1 MGKLRGAKLAD
12 YRPRVIVQA
21 ARMYVDGAIRRD
33 LALELGPDG
42 RVKQVVPRGKAT
54 LDVGERLLVPGAV
67 NAHSHAFQRL
77 LRGRT
82 QAASTTDDNFWSW
95 RDIMYR
101 AAGSLDPEGIRV
113 ASRQAF
119 LEMALSGIT
128 TVGEFHYLHH
138 APDGTPY
145 PDPLAASRAVIAAAG
160 DVGIRL
166 ALIRTI
172 YLRGD
177 FDAPPSALQ
186 RRFCDP
192 DLATACA
199 AIDELVKLE
208 TPMVSVAVAAHSVR
222 AMSIDDIRAA
232 KERYSGRPF
241 HLHVSEQP
249 REVEKC
255 LASTGKTPVALLAQA
270 GVLDAHT
277 TLVHATHLR
286 DGEVQAIAGGGST
299 VCICPSTEADLGDG
313 LGPVH
318 ELHAANVPMALGTDG
333 QTLLSLLEEGRRLE
347 MHARLQHQ
355 RRNVLTR
362 AGGDAAAT
370 ACFDAMTLHGAR
382 ALGLDAGRFT
392 PGAIGDFVTYDLRD
406 PALVGCDDES
416 LLAALVFSADNR
428 ALRDVCV
435 GGRLIVRDGKYTRI
449 SEHSD
454 SYVKLTQKLFSA

>member
-1 MGKLRGAKLAD
+1 MPLTPG
-12 YRPRVIVQA
+12 YQCPVIVTA
-21 ARMYVDGAIRRD
+21 ARIYAEGAVKKD
-33 LALELGPDG
+33 VALELGPDG
-42 RVKQVVPRGKAT
+42 RVKGFVPRNKAS
-54 LDVGERLLVPGAV
+54 LDLGERLLVPGAV

-82 QAASTTDDNFWSW
+82 QTASTSEDNFWSW
-95 RDIMYR
+95 REIMYR
-101 AAGSLDPEGIRV
+101 AAGTLDAEGIRI

-166 ALIRTI
+166 CLIRTI

-177 FDAPPSALQ
+177 FDAPPSELQ
-186 RRFCDP
+186 RRFCDSS
-192 DLATACA
+192 LEVACA
-199 AIDELVKLE
+199 AIDELIELE

-222 AMSIDDIRAA
+222 AMSVSDIRGA
-232 KERYSGRPF
+232 KERYRGRAF

-249 REVEKC
+249 REVDQC
-255 LASTGKTPVALLAQA
+255 LAKTGKTPVALLAQA

-286 DGEVQAIAGGGST
+286 DGEVQAIASSGAT

-313 LGPVH
+313 LGPVR
-318 ELHAANVPMALGTDG
+318 ELYDAGVPMALGTDG

-355 RRNVLTR
+355 RRNVVTR
-362 AGGDAAAT
+362 GGGDSSAK
-370 ACFDAMTLHGAR
+370 ACFDAMTIHGAR
-382 ALGLDAGRFT
+382 SLGLDAGRFE

-406 PALVGCDDES
+406 PALVGCDDDS

-428 ALRDVCV
+428 AVRDVCV

-454 SYVKLTQKLFSA
+454 SYVKLTKQLFG

>member
-1 MGKLRGAKLAD
+1 MAA
-12 YRPRVIVQA
+12 VIVSA
-21 ARMYVDGAIRRD
+21 ARIYVDGAVKKD

-42 RVKQVVPRGKAT
+42 RVKGLVPRGQAT
-54 LDVGERLLVPGAV
+54 LDLGERLLVPGAV

-82 QAASTTDDNFWSW
+82 QTASRTDDNFWSW
-95 RDIMYR
+95 REIMYR
-101 AAGSLDPEGIRV
+101 AAGALDAEGIRV

-119 LEMALSGIT
+119 LEMALSGVT

-145 PDPLAASRAVIAAAG
+145 SDPLAAARAVIAAAG

-166 ALIRTI
+166 CLIRTI

-177 FDAPPSALQ
+177 FDTPPSDLQ
-186 RRFCDP
+186 RRFCDGS
-192 DLATACA
+192 LEAACA
-199 AIDELVKLE
+199 AIDALVKLE
-208 TPMVSVAVAAHSVR
+208 TPMVTVAVAAHSVR
-222 AMSIDDIRAA
+222 AMAIGDIRAA
-232 KERYSGRPF
+232 KDRYRGRPF

-249 REVEKC
+249 REVEVC
-255 LASTGKTPVALLAQA
+255 LAKTGKSPVALLAQA
-270 GVLDAHT
+270 GVLDKDT

-286 DGEVQAIAGGGST
+286 DGEVHAIARSGAT

-313 LGPVH
+313 LGPVR
-318 ELHAANVPMALGTDG
+318 ELFGASVPMALGTDG

-355 RRNVLTR
+355 RRNVVTR
-362 AGGDAAAT
+362 NTGDSSAK
-370 ACFDAMTLHGAR
+370 ACFDAMTVNGAR
-382 ALGLDAGRFT
+382 ALGIDAGKFE
-392 PGAIGDFVTYDLRD
+392 PGSIGDFVTYDLRD
-406 PALVGCDDES
+406 PALVGCDDDA
-416 LLAALVFSADNR
+416 LVAALVFSADSR
-428 ALRDVCV
+428 AVRDVCV

-454 SYVKLTQKLFSA
+454 SYVKLTRQLFG

>member
-1 MGKLRGAKLAD
+1 M
-12 YRPRVIVQA
+12 IVSA
-21 ARMYVDGAIRRD
+21 ARIYVDGVVKKD
-33 LALELGPDG
+33 VALELGPDG
-42 RVKQVVPRGKAT
+42 RVKGLVPRVQAK
-54 LDVGERLLVPGAV
+54 LDLGERLLVPGAV

-82 QAASTTDDNFWSW
+82 QAASSTDDNFWSW
-95 RDIMYR
+95 REIMYR
-101 AAGSLDPEGIRV
+101 AAGTLDPEGIRT

-145 PDPLAASRAVIAAAG
+145 SDPLATARALIAAAG

-166 ALIRTI
+166 CLIRTI

-177 FDAPPSALQ
+177 FDTPPSELQ

-192 DLATACA
+192 SLDAACA

-222 AMSIDDIRAA
+222 AVAIGDIRAA
-232 KERYSGRPF
+232 KERYRGRSF

-249 REVEKC
+249 REVEQC
-255 LASTGKTPVALLAQA
+255 LAKTGKAPVALLAQA
-270 GVLDAHT
+270 GVLDKDT

-286 DGEVQAIAGGGST
+286 DGEVSAIAQSGAT

-313 LGPVH
+313 LGPVRA
-318 ELHAANVPMALGTDG
+318 LFDAGVPMALGTDG

-355 RRNVLTR
+355 RRNVVTR
-362 AGGDAAAT
+362 AGGDSSAK
-370 ACFDAMTLHGAR
+370 ACFDSMTVHGAR
-382 ALGLDAGRFT
+382 ALGIDAGRFA
-392 PGAIGDFVTYDLRD
+392 PGSIGDFVTYDLRD
-406 PALVGCDDES
+406 PALVGCDDDS
-416 LLAALVFSADNR
+416 LLAALVFSTDSR
-428 ALRDVCV
+428 AVRDVCV

-454 SYVKLTQKLFSA
+454 AYVKLTRQLFG

>member
-1 MGKLRGAKLAD
+1 V
-12 YRPRVIVQA
+12 RPVIVQA
-21 ARMYVDGAIRRD
+21 ARIYADGAIRRD

-42 RVKQVVPRGKAT
+42 RVKSLVPRGKAT
-54 LDVGERLLVPGAV
+54 LDLGERLLVPGAV

-82 QAASTTDDNFWSW
+82 QVASATDDNFWSW

-101 AAGSLDPEGIRV
+101 AASVLDPEGIRI

-119 LEMALSGIT
+119 LEMALAGIT

-145 PDPLAASRAVIAAAG
+145 PDALAAARAVVAAAS

-166 ALIRTI
+166 CLIRTI

-177 FDAPPSALQ
+177 FDAPPSELQ
-186 RRFCDP
+186 RRFCDSSL
-192 DLATACA
+192 DAACA
-199 AIDELVKLE
+199 AIDELLKLE
-208 TPMVSVAVAAHSVR
+208 TPMMSVAVAAHSVR
-222 AMSIDDIRAA
+222 AMAIGDIRAA
-232 KERYSGRPF
+232 KERYRGRSF

-255 LASTGKTPVALLAQA
+255 LASTGKTPVMLLAQA
-270 GVLDAHT
+270 GVLDKDT

-286 DGEVQAIAGGGST
+286 DGEVQAIASSGAS

-313 LGPVH
+313 LGPVR
-318 ELHAANVPMALGTDG
+318 ELNDAGVTLSLGTDG
-333 QTLLSLLEEGRRLE
+333 QTLLSILDEGRRLE

-362 AGGDAAAT
+362 AGGESAAKT
-370 ACFDAMTLHGAR
+370 CFEAMTVNGAA
-382 ALGLDAGRFT
+382 ALGLDAGKFA
-392 PGAIGDFVTYDLRD
+392 PGSIGDFVTYDLRD

-416 LLAALVFSADNR
+416 LLAALVFSADSR
-428 ALRDVCV
+428 AVRDVCV
-435 GGRLIVRDGKYTRI
+435 GGRLIVRDAKYTRI

-454 SYVKLTQKLFSA
+454 SYVKLTQRLFATS